1 MNLLDV
7 HPALLISS
15 ALILTLSILCSL
27 IKLIK
32 SSSNTNTPPGPRGFP
47 IVGYLP
53 FLRRD
58 LHHLLTELSHQYGPI
73 FKLRLG
79 DKLWIVINSPSL
91 LKEVRRDHDIIF
103 ANRDITVAARIITYG
118 LNDIAWS
125 PYGSQWRSLRKIFVR
140 EMLSNNNLKATY
152 NLRKDEVR
160 KVVREIYSKIGT
172 PIDIC
177 ELTMQIDL
185 CLIINLI
192 WGGKIEAKR
201 RDKILAGILP
211 VVAEILDL
219 LIEPN
224 ISDFFPVLARF
235 DIQGVAKEATTLL
248 QRVDEIIE
256 DTIHEWM
263 KNPHD
268 KPLTNDGRTDFM
280 QILVDLMQEED
291 NKASLGKIQIKAL
304 IVDILV
310 AGTDTSATAIEWAM
324 TELLNH
330 PEMMEKVQQELNE
343 VVGLNN
349 IVEEFHIPKLDYLDA
364 VLKETLRMHPVLPL
378 SPRNPSQSCTVGG
391 YTIPKGSTVLV
402 NIWSVQ
408 MDPLAWDNPSEFRPE
423 RFLGNNGKW
432 DFSGN
437 DLNYIPFGSGRRA
450 CAGIP
455 LAERMVRYILASFLH
470 SYEWR
475 LPDEEKLDMSDKLL
489 TTLRKRIPLIVVPA
503 PRLSRSDLYE

>member
-7 HPALLISS
+7 HPALLIS
-15 ALILTLSILCSL
+15 ALILTLSILCSI

-103 ANRDITVAARIITYG
+103 ANQDITVAARIITYG

-125 PYGSQWRSLRKIFVR
+125 PEEARQDFSRHI
-140 EMLSNNNLKATY
+140 AA
-152 NLRKDEVR
+152 
-160 KVVREIYSKIGT
+160 VV
-172 PIDIC
+172 
-177 ELTMQIDL
+177 
-185 CLIINLI
+185 
-192 WGGKIEAKR
+192 
-201 RDKILAGILP
+201 
-211 VVAEILDL
+211 EILDL
-219 LIEPN
+219 LIKPN
-224 ISDFFPVLARF
+224 IYDFFPVLAGF

-304 IVDILV
+304 IV
-310 AGTDTSATAIEWAM
+310 
-324 TELLNH
+324 
-330 PEMMEKVQQELNE
+330 ELNE